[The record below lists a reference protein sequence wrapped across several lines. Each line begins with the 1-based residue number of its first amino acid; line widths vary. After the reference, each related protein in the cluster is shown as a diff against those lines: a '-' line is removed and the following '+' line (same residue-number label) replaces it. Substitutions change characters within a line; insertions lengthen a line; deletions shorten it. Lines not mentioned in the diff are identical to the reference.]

1 MILFMGKLLN
11 YFYILFFLFCSFLMG
26 SAYAADD
33 EVAGGVT
40 QTTREDLQA
49 DSTFTIR
56 SGGTLEADLNNIVRG
71 YIDDAG
77 NEIDNATVVV
87 ESGGIIKGKSN
98 AIMGRE
104 LSGLTVINSGT
115 IEATSSKAIQL
126 QDAQGATITNKS
138 GGIIFARTNA
148 IVQQEASGGEDA
160 TGTTINNAGTIYGVD
175 NRAIYFYDG
184 ATNATVTNESGGILY
199 NESTEATVQIDT
211 NSTLVNSGTIDNR
224 NSPSNAG
231 IAIGGN
237 DNTVTLKDGSILV
250 GTIDGGSTTGN
261 TLKFQHGM
269 GQGYYYKTSGDF
281 TLQDLD
287 GNQVVKGSAGSV
299 GQGASETLD
308 ELLSYKSIN
317 LRNFFSKYNKLD
329 DQDAWG
335 ETYVSNLKRDA
346 HTSNLALEYDLTNFG
361 VNLINKIDNANFVIA
376 FEGGRQ
382 DFVKDHKIDYQNIS
396 AGIYL
401 PQKDNPYFNLDLFIL
416 GGVTLKDGERT
427 ILTNTTTSGKLTIDS
442 GFETYEIHTGI
453 KKNNSSSIP
462 DFGFAASYSMTPS
475 YDESKYFS
483 WTDRHV
489 GNLSIFFEDDYN
501 LINNKDSKLF
511 LGWTL
516 DIRKMMG
523 DKKQVYSI
531 NGTSA
536 TYKQHNDLTNEISLI
551 ANMGYEK
558 KFSDKSKI
566 LFSLDAKNTNR
577 YTKSLGANISFKSK
591 F

>member
-77 NEIDNATVVV
+77 IEIDNATVVV

-231 IAIGGN
+231 IAIVGN

-329 DQDAWG
+329 NQDAWG

-401 PQKDNPYFNLDLFIL
+401 LQKDNPYLNLDLFIL
-416 GGVTLKDGERT
+416 GGITLKDGERT

-442 GFETYEIHTGI
+442 DYETYEIHTGI

-516 DIRKMMG
+516 DMRKMMG

>member
-1 MILFMGKLLN
+1 MKKISFISIFIFLIFLGINKTFAVDNVPSVSQTAKVTIASNSDTLTINSGITLGNLSTQQRADINEKDDVSVTVNSGGSILSLHNAVQGDDSDDLTVTN
-11 YFYILFFLFCSFLMG
+11 TGTIRAAG
-26 SAYAADD
+26 SKAINLKDT
-33 EVAGGVT
+33 AG
-40 QTTREDLQA
+40 
-49 DSTFTIR
+49 STITNNLGGIIR
-56 SGGTLEADLNNIVRG
+56 SGAGDSISGEA
-71 YIDDAG
+71 
-77 NEIDNATVVV
+77 
-87 ESGGIIKGKSN
+87 
-98 AIMGRE
+98 
-104 LSGLTVINSGT
+104 
-115 IEATSSKAIQL
+115 
-126 QDAQGATITNKS
+126 
-138 GGIIFARTNA
+138 
-148 IVQQEASGGEDA
+148 A
-160 TGTTINNAGTIYGVD
+160 TGVNIANNGTIYSD
-175 NRAIYFYDG
+175 SERALNFFS
-184 ATNATVTNESGGILY
+184 TSTATVTNNSSGHIY
-199 NESTEATVQIDT
+199 NSNTNEAIKLDGSSTLT
-211 NSTLVNSGTIDNR
+211 NSGKIENKNSASNNSILIVGNNNTI
-224 NSPSNAG
+224 
-231 IAIGGN
+231 
-237 DNTVTLKDGSILV
+237 TLKDKGILV
-250 GTIDGGSTTGN
+250 GTIDAGSTTGN

-317 LRNFFSKYNKLD
+317 LRNFFNEYKKLD
-329 DQDAWG
+329 NQDAWG

-346 HTSNLALEYDLTNFG
+346 HTNNLALEYDLTNFG

-416 GGVTLKDGERT
+416 GGITLKDGERT

-442 GFETYEIHTGI
+442 DYETYEIHTGI
-453 KKNNSSSIP
+453 KKNNLSSIP
-462 DFGFAASYSMTPS
+462 DFGLAASYSMTPS

-483 WTDRHV
+483 WTDRDV
-489 GNLSIFFEDDYN
+489 GNLSVFFEDDYN
-501 LINNKDSKLF
+501 LINSKDSKLF

-536 TYKQHNDLTNEISLI
+536 TYKQHNNLTNEISLI

>member
-1 MILFMGKLLN
+1 MKKISFISI
-11 YFYILFFLFCSFLMG
+11 FIFLIFLG
-26 SAYAADD
+26 INKTFAVDNVPSVSQTAKVTIASNSDTLTINSGITLGNLSTQQRADINEKD
-33 EVAGGVT
+33 DVSVT
-40 QTTREDLQA
+40 VN
-49 DSTFTIR
+49 
-56 SGGTLEADLNNIVRG
+56 SGGSILSLHNAVQG
-71 YIDDAG
+71 DDS
-77 NEIDNATVVV
+77 DD
-87 ESGGIIKGKSN
+87 
-98 AIMGRE
+98 
-104 LSGLTVINSGT
+104 LTVTNSGT
-115 IEATSSKAIQL
+115 IRAAGSKAINL
-126 QDAQGATITNKS
+126 KDTAGSTITNNL
-138 GGIIFARTNA
+138 GGIIRSGTGDS
-148 IVQQEASGGEDA
+148 ISGEAA
-160 TGTTINNAGTIYGVD
+160 TGVNIANNGTIYSD
-175 NRAIYFYDG
+175 SERALNFFS
-184 ATNATVTNESGGILY
+184 TSTATVTNNSSGHIY
-199 NESTEATVQIDT
+199 NSNTNEAIKLDGSSTLT
-211 NSTLVNSGTIDNR
+211 NSGKIENKNSASNNSILIVGNNNTI
-224 NSPSNAG
+224 
-231 IAIGGN
+231 
-237 DNTVTLKDGSILV
+237 TLKDKGILV

-329 DQDAWG
+329 DQDVWG

-401 PQKDNPYFNLDLFIL
+401 PQKDNPYLNLDLFIL
-416 GGVTLKDGERT
+416 GGITLKDGERT

-442 GFETYEIHTGI
+442 DYETYEIHTGI

-516 DIRKMMG
+516 DMRKMMG

-536 TYKQHNDLTNEISLI
+536 TYKQQNDLTNEISLI

-577 YTKSLGANISFKSK
+577 YTKSLGANVSFKSK

>member
-1 MILFMGKLLN
+1 
-11 YFYILFFLFCSFLMG
+11 MG

-71 YIDDAG
+71 YDDAG

-87 ESGGIIKGKSN
+87 ESGGIIKGKNN
-98 AIMGRE
+98 AIMGKE

-231 IAIGGN
+231 IAIVGN

-329 DQDAWG
+329 NQDAWG

-401 PQKDNPYFNLDLFIL
+401 LQKDNPYLNLDLFIL
-416 GGVTLKDGERT
+416 GGITLKDGERT

-442 GFETYEIHTGI
+442 DYETYEIHTGI

-483 WTDRHV
+483 WTDRHI
-489 GNLSIFFEDDYN
+489 GNLSVFFEDDYN

>member
-1 MILFMGKLLN
+1 MRKICFVFILLIFSNINKTFAVDNVPSSSQTAQITIGNKSDTLTINSGITLGN
-11 YFYILFFLFCSFLMG
+11 LSTQQRAYINEKDDVSVTVNSGG
-26 SAYAADD
+26 SILSLHNAVQGYDSDDLTVTNTGTIRAAGSKAINLKDT
-33 EVAGGVT
+33 AG
-40 QTTREDLQA
+40 
-49 DSTFTIR
+49 STITNNLGGIIR
-56 SGGTLEADLNNIVRG
+56 SGAGDSISGEA
-71 YIDDAG
+71 
-77 NEIDNATVVV
+77 
-87 ESGGIIKGKSN
+87 
-98 AIMGRE
+98 
-104 LSGLTVINSGT
+104 
-115 IEATSSKAIQL
+115 
-126 QDAQGATITNKS
+126 
-138 GGIIFARTNA
+138 
-148 IVQQEASGGEDA
+148 A
-160 TGTTINNAGTIYGVD
+160 TGVNIENNGTIYSD
-175 NRAIYFYDG
+175 SERALNFFS
-184 ATNATVTNESGGILY
+184 TSTATVTNNSSGHIY
-199 NESTEATVQIDT
+199 NSNTNEAIKLDGSSTLT
-211 NSTLVNSGTIDNR
+211 NSGKIENKNSASNNSIRLV
-224 NSPSNAG
+224 
-231 IAIGGN
+231 GN
-237 DNTVTLKDGSILV
+237 DNTIILKDKGILV
-250 GTIDGGSTTGN
+250 GTIDAGSTTGN

-317 LRNFFSKYNKLD
+317 LRNFFNEYNKLD
-329 DQDAWG
+329 NQDAWG

-396 AGIYL
+396 AGVYL
-401 PQKDNPYFNLDLFIL
+401 PQKDNPYLNLDLFII
-416 GGVTLKDGERT
+416 GGITLKDGERT

-442 GFETYEIHTGI
+442 DYETYEIHTGI

-483 WTDRHV
+483 WTDRHI
-489 GNLSIFFEDDYN
+489 GNLSVFFEDDYN

>member
-1 MILFMGKLLN
+1 MRKIFFIFILLIFSNINKTFAVDNVPSSSQTAKITIGNNSDTLTINSGITLGNLTTQQRADINEKDDVSVIIN
-11 YFYILFFLFCSFLMG
+11 SGGSILSLHNAVQG
-26 SAYAADD
+26 DD
-33 EVAGGVT
+33 SD
-40 QTTREDLQA
+40 DLTITN
-49 DSTFTIR
+49 SGTIR
-56 SGGTLEADLNNIVRG
+56 AAGSKAINLKDTARSTITNN
-71 YIDDAG
+71 
-77 NEIDNATVVV
+77 
-87 ESGGIIKGKSN
+87 SGGII
-98 AIMGRE
+98 R
-104 LSGLTVINSGT
+104 SGT
-115 IEATSSKAIQL
+115 GDSISGQSATGS
-126 QDAQGATITNKS
+126 TITNY
-138 GGIIFARTNA
+138 
-148 IVQQEASGGEDA
+148 
-160 TGTTINNAGTIYGVD
+160 GTIYSD
-175 NRAIYFYDG
+175 DERALNFFK
-184 ATNATVTNESGGILY
+184 TSTATVTNNSSGHIY
-199 NESTEATVQIDT
+199 NSNTNEAIKLDGSSTLT
-211 NSTLVNSGTIDNR
+211 NSGKIENKNSASNNSIRLV
-224 NSPSNAG
+224 
-231 IAIGGN
+231 GN
-237 DNTVTLKDGSILV
+237 DNTIILKDKGILV
-250 GTIDGGSTTGN
+250 GTIDAGSTTGN

-281 TLQDLD
+281 ILQDLD

-317 LRNFFSKYNKLD
+317 LRNFFNEYNKLD

-346 HTSNLALEYDLTNFG
+346 HTNNLALEYDLTNFG
-361 VNLINKIDNANFVIA
+361 VNLINKIDNANFVIV

-382 DFVKDHKIDYQNIS
+382 DFVKDHKIDYQNVS
-396 AGIYL
+396 AGVYL

-416 GGVTLKDGERT
+416 GGITLKDGERT

-442 GFETYEIHTGI
+442 DYETYEIHTGI

-462 DFGFAASYSMTPS
+462 DFGLTASYSMTPS

-483 WTDRHV
+483 WADRHI
-489 GNLSIFFEDDYN
+489 GNLSVFFEDDYN
-501 LINNKDSKLF
+501 LINTNDSKLF

-516 DIRKMMG
+516 DMRKMMG
-523 DKKQVYSI
+523 DNKQVYSI

-577 YTKSLGANISFKSK
+577 YTKSVGANFSFKNI

>member
-1 MILFMGKLLN
+1 MKKISFISIFIFLIFLGINKTFAVDNVPSVSQTAKVTIASNSDTLTINSGITLGNLSTQQRADINEKDDVSVTVNSGGSILSLHNAVQGDDSDDLTVTN
-11 YFYILFFLFCSFLMG
+11 TGTIRAAG
-26 SAYAADD
+26 SKAINLKDT
-33 EVAGGVT
+33 AG
-40 QTTREDLQA
+40 
-49 DSTFTIR
+49 STITNNLGGIIR
-56 SGGTLEADLNNIVRG
+56 SGAGDSISGEA
-71 YIDDAG
+71 
-77 NEIDNATVVV
+77 
-87 ESGGIIKGKSN
+87 
-98 AIMGRE
+98 
-104 LSGLTVINSGT
+104 
-115 IEATSSKAIQL
+115 
-126 QDAQGATITNKS
+126 
-138 GGIIFARTNA
+138 
-148 IVQQEASGGEDA
+148 A
-160 TGTTINNAGTIYGVD
+160 TGVNIANNGTIYSD
-175 NRAIYFYDG
+175 SERALNFFS
-184 ATNATVTNESGGILY
+184 TSTATVTNNSSGHIY
-199 NESTEATVQIDT
+199 NSNTNEAIKLDGSSTLT
-211 NSTLVNSGTIDNR
+211 NSGKIENKNSASNNSILIVGNNNTI
-224 NSPSNAG
+224 
-231 IAIGGN
+231 
-237 DNTVTLKDGSILV
+237 TLKDKGILV
-250 GTIDGGSTTGN
+250 GTIDAGSTTGN

-329 DQDAWG
+329 DQDVWG

-416 GGVTLKDGERT
+416 GGITLKDGERT

-442 GFETYEIHTGI
+442 DYETYEIHTGI
-453 KKNNSSSIP
+453 KKNNLSSIP
-462 DFGFAASYSMTPS
+462 DFGLAASYSMTPS

-483 WTDRHV
+483 WTDRDV
-489 GNLSIFFEDDYN
+489 GNLSVFFEDDYN
-501 LINNKDSKLF
+501 LINSKDSKLF

-536 TYKQHNDLTNEISLI
+536 TYKQHNNLTNEISLI

>member
-1 MILFMGKLLN
+1 
-11 YFYILFFLFCSFLMG
+11 MG

-71 YIDDAG
+71 IDDAG

-87 ESGGIIKGKSN
+87 ESGGIIKGKNN
-98 AIMGRE
+98 AIMGKE

-231 IAIGGN
+231 IAIVGN

-329 DQDAWG
+329 NQDAWG

-401 PQKDNPYFNLDLFIL
+401 LQKDNPYLNLDLFIL
-416 GGVTLKDGERT
+416 GGITLKDGERT

-442 GFETYEIHTGI
+442 DYETYEIHTGI

-483 WTDRHV
+483 WTDRHI
-489 GNLSIFFEDDYN
+489 GNLSVFFEDDYN

>member
-56 SGGTLEADLNNIVRG
+56 SGGTLEADLNYIVRG
-71 YIDDAG
+71 IDDAG

-231 IAIGGN
+231 IAIVGN

-329 DQDAWG
+329 NQDAWG

-361 VNLINKIDNANFVIA
+361 VNLINKTDNANFVIA

-401 PQKDNPYFNLDLFIL
+401 LQKDNPYLNLDLFIL
-416 GGVTLKDGERT
+416 GGITLKDGERT

-442 GFETYEIHTGI
+442 DYETYEIHTGI

-483 WTDRHV
+483 WTDRHI
-489 GNLSIFFEDDYN
+489 GNLSVFFEDDYN

>member
-1 MILFMGKLLN
+1 
-11 YFYILFFLFCSFLMG
+11 MG
-26 SAYAADD
+26 SAYAEDVLGDVSISVDNNNQQVFTEDGTSLTITNSATLTI
-33 EVAGGVT
+33 APQHGININTKTNGTVT
-40 QTTREDLQA
+40 VDPG
-49 DSTFTIR
+49 STVT
-56 SGGTLEADLNNIVRG
+56 
-71 YIDDAG
+71 
-77 NEIDNATVVV
+77 AT
-87 ESGGIIKGKSN
+87 GSN
-98 AIMGRE
+98 AIQGKNQ
-104 LSGLTVINSGT
+104 SGLTVTNSGT
-115 IEATSSKAIQL
+115 INTDGSKAINL
-126 QDAQGATITNKS
+126 KDAEDSTITNNL
-138 GGIIFARTNA
+138 GGII
-148 IVQQEASGGEDA
+148 SGVGDSISGQAA
-160 TGTTINNAGTIYGVD
+160 TGVNIANNGTIYSDTGS
-175 NRAIYFYDG
+175 ALTFFS
-184 ATNATVTNESGGILY
+184 TSTATVTNNSSGHIY
-199 NESTEATVQIDT
+199 NSNTYAAIKLDGSSTLT
-211 NSTLVNSGTIDNR
+211 NSGKIENK
-224 NSPSNAG
+224 NSPDNNS
-231 IAIGGN
+231 IVLEGN
-237 DNTVTLKDGSILV
+237 DNTITLKDKSILV
-250 GTIDGGSTTGN
+250 GTINAGSTTGN

-269 GQGYYYKTSGDF
+269 GQGYYYKTSGNF

-361 VNLINKIDNANFVIA
+361 VNLINKTDNANFVIA

-462 DFGFAASYSMTPS
+462 DFGFAASYSMTPN

-516 DIRKMMG
+516 DMRKMMG

>member
-1 MILFMGKLLN
+1 MKKISFISIFIFLIFLGINKTFAVDNVPSVSQTAKVTIASNSDTLTINSGITLGNLSTQQRADINEKDDVSVTVNSGGSILSLHNAVQGDDSDDLTVTN
-11 YFYILFFLFCSFLMG
+11 TGTIRAAG
-26 SAYAADD
+26 SKAINLKDT
-33 EVAGGVT
+33 AG
-40 QTTREDLQA
+40 
-49 DSTFTIR
+49 STITNNLGGIIR
-56 SGGTLEADLNNIVRG
+56 SGAGDSISGEA
-71 YIDDAG
+71 
-77 NEIDNATVVV
+77 
-87 ESGGIIKGKSN
+87 
-98 AIMGRE
+98 
-104 LSGLTVINSGT
+104 
-115 IEATSSKAIQL
+115 
-126 QDAQGATITNKS
+126 
-138 GGIIFARTNA
+138 
-148 IVQQEASGGEDA
+148 A
-160 TGTTINNAGTIYGVD
+160 TGVNIANNGTIYSD
-175 NRAIYFYDG
+175 SERALNFFS
-184 ATNATVTNESGGILY
+184 TSTATVTNNSSGHIY
-199 NESTEATVQIDT
+199 NSNTNEAIKLDGSSTLT
-211 NSTLVNSGTIDNR
+211 NSGKIENKNSASNNSILIVGNNNTI
-224 NSPSNAG
+224 
-231 IAIGGN
+231 
-237 DNTVTLKDGSILV
+237 TLKDKGILV

-329 DQDAWG
+329 DQDVWG

-416 GGVTLKDGERT
+416 GGITLKDGERT

-442 GFETYEIHTGI
+442 DYETYEIHTGI

-516 DIRKMMG
+516 DMRKMMG

-536 TYKQHNDLTNEISLI
+536 TYEQHNNLTNEISLI

-577 YTKSLGANISFKSK
+577 YTKSLGANVSFKSK

>member
-1 MILFMGKLLN
+1 MRKICFIFILLIFSNINKTFAVDNVPSSSQTAKITIGNNSDTLTINSGITLGNLN
-11 YFYILFFLFCSFLMG
+11 TQNRADIDEKNDVSVIVNSGGSILSLHNAVQGDDSDDLTVTNTGTIRAAG
-26 SAYAADD
+26 SKAINLKDT
-33 EVAGGVT
+33 AG
-40 QTTREDLQA
+40 
-49 DSTFTIR
+49 STITNNLGGIIR
-56 SGGTLEADLNNIVRG
+56 SGVGDSISGEA
-71 YIDDAG
+71 
-77 NEIDNATVVV
+77 
-87 ESGGIIKGKSN
+87 
-98 AIMGRE
+98 
-104 LSGLTVINSGT
+104 
-115 IEATSSKAIQL
+115 
-126 QDAQGATITNKS
+126 
-138 GGIIFARTNA
+138 
-148 IVQQEASGGEDA
+148 A
-160 TGTTINNAGTIYGVD
+160 TGVNIANNGTIYSD
-175 NRAIYFYDG
+175 SERALNFFS
-184 ATNATVTNESGGILY
+184 TSTATVTNNSSGHIY
-199 NESTEATVQIDT
+199 NSNTNEAIKLDGSSTLT
-211 NSTLVNSGTIDNR
+211 NSGKIENK
-224 NSPSNAG
+224 NSPDNNS
-231 IAIGGN
+231 IVLEGN
-237 DNTVTLKDGSILV
+237 DNTITLKDKGILV
-250 GTIDGGSTTGN
+250 GTIDAGSTTGN

-329 DQDAWG
+329 DQDVWG

-442 GFETYEIHTGI
+442 DYETYEIHTGI
-453 KKNNSSSIP
+453 KKNNLSSIP

-516 DIRKMMG
+516 DMRKMMG

-536 TYKQHNDLTNEISLI
+536 TYEQHNNLTNEISLI

>member
-1 MILFMGKLLN
+1 MKKISFISIFIFLIFLGINKTFAVDNVPSVSQTAKVTIASNSDTLTINSGITLGNLSTQQRADINEKDDVSVTVNSGGSILSLHNAVQGDDSDDLTVTN
-11 YFYILFFLFCSFLMG
+11 TGTIRAAG
-26 SAYAADD
+26 SKAINLKDT
-33 EVAGGVT
+33 AG
-40 QTTREDLQA
+40 
-49 DSTFTIR
+49 STITNNLGGIIR
-56 SGGTLEADLNNIVRG
+56 SGAGDSISGEA
-71 YIDDAG
+71 
-77 NEIDNATVVV
+77 
-87 ESGGIIKGKSN
+87 
-98 AIMGRE
+98 
-104 LSGLTVINSGT
+104 
-115 IEATSSKAIQL
+115 
-126 QDAQGATITNKS
+126 
-138 GGIIFARTNA
+138 
-148 IVQQEASGGEDA
+148 A
-160 TGTTINNAGTIYGVD
+160 TGVNIANNGTIYSD
-175 NRAIYFYDG
+175 SERALNFFS
-184 ATNATVTNESGGILY
+184 TSTATVTNNSSGHIY
-199 NESTEATVQIDT
+199 NSNTNEAIKLDGSSTLT
-211 NSTLVNSGTIDNR
+211 NSGKIENKNSASNNSILIVGNNNTI
-224 NSPSNAG
+224 
-231 IAIGGN
+231 
-237 DNTVTLKDGSILV
+237 TLKDKGILV

-329 DQDAWG
+329 DQDVWG

-382 DFVKDHKIDYQNIS
+382 DFIKDHKIDYQNIS

-401 PQKDNPYFNLDLFIL
+401 PQKDNPYLNLDLFIL
-416 GGVTLKDGERT
+416 GGITLKDGERT

-442 GFETYEIHTGI
+442 DYETYEIHTGI

-475 YDESKYFS
+475 YEESKYFS

-516 DIRKMMG
+516 DMRKMLG

-536 TYKQHNDLTNEISLI
+536 TYEQHNNLTNEISLI

-577 YTKSLGANISFKSK
+577 YTKSVGANISFKSK

>member
-1 MILFMGKLLN
+1 MKKISSIIFILF
-11 YFYILFFLFCSFLMG
+11 YFLITGPSNAVENRLGDTTISTDNDHQQLFTQDATSLTITNSATLTRDGQHGINIKTFDNGTVAVDPG
-26 SAYAADD
+26 ST
-33 EVAGGVT
+33 VT
-40 QTTREDLQA
+40 
-49 DSTFTIR
+49 
-56 SGGTLEADLNNIVRG
+56 
-71 YIDDAG
+71 
-77 NEIDNATVVV
+77 AT
-87 ESGGIIKGKSN
+87 GSN
-98 AIMGRE
+98 AIQGKDQ
-104 LSGLTVINSGT
+104 SGLTVTNSGT
-115 IEATSSKAIQL
+115 INTDDSKAINL
-126 QDAQGATITNKS
+126 KDAEDSTITNNL
-138 GGIIFARTNA
+138 GGIISGVGDS
-148 IVQQEASGGEDA
+148 ISGEAA
-160 TGTTINNAGTIYGVD
+160 TGVNIANNGTIYSD
-175 NRAIYFYDG
+175 NGRALTFFS
-184 ATNATVTNESGGILY
+184 TSTATVTNNSSGHIY
-199 NESTEATVQIDT
+199 NSNTNEAIKLDGSSTLT
-211 NSTLVNSGTIDNR
+211 NSGKIENK
-224 NSPSNAG
+224 NSPDNNS
-231 IAIGGN
+231 IVLEGN
-237 DNTVTLKDGSILV
+237 DNTITLKDKSILV
-250 GTIDGGSTTGN
+250 GTIDAGSTTGN

-269 GQGYYYKTSGDF
+269 GQGYYYKTSGNF

-329 DQDAWG
+329 DQDVWG

-442 GFETYEIHTGI
+442 DYETYEIHTGI

-462 DFGFAASYSMTPS
+462 DFGFAASYSITPS

-516 DIRKMMG
+516 DMRKMLG

-536 TYKQHNDLTNEISLI
+536 TYEQHNNLTNEISLI

-577 YTKSLGANISFKSK
+577 YTKSVGANISFKSK